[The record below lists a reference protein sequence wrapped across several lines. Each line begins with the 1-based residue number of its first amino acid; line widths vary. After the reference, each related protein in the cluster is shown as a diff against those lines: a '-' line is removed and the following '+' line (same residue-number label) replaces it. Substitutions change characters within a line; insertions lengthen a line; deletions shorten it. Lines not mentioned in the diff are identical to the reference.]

1 MAQCESTDFVYPL
14 LADIFYPI
22 VEQGPYGNVKK
33 QWILDRS
40 VACFVGPAGTAGK
53 EEIKPNANITID
65 RTLIGRTRSDIL
77 SSERAANYSMTN
89 VIVANIRD
97 KNGAMVY
104 NETAGVRSGKSTIFE
119 IASFEPIVGP
129 FGSVEYYKI
138 ILARSENQAA
148 DI

>member
-1 MAQCESTDFVYPL
+1 MATCEPTDFMYPL
-14 LADIFYPI
+14 IADIFYPI
-22 VEQGPYGNVKK
+22 VEQGAYGNVKK

-40 VACFVGPAGTAGK
+40 IACFVGPAGTAGK

-65 RTLIGRTRSDIL
+65 KTLIGRTRSDIL
-77 SSERAANYSMTN
+77 SSQRDATYSMTN
-89 VIVANIRD
+89 VIIANIRD
-97 KNGAMVY
+97 KSGKTIY

-119 IASFEPIVGP
+119 IAALEPIVGP

>member
-1 MAQCESTDFVYPL
+1 MATCEPTDFMYPL
-14 LADIFYPI
+14 IADIFYPI
-22 VEQGPYGNVKK
+22 VEQGAYGNVKK

-40 VACFVGPAGTAGK
+40 IACFVGPAGTAGK

-65 RTLIGRTRSDIL
+65 KTLIGRTRSDIL
-77 SSERAANYSMTN
+77 SSQRDATYSMTN
-89 VIVANIRD
+89 VIIANIRD
-97 KNGAMVY
+97 KSGRIIY

-119 IASFEPIVGP
+119 IAALEPIVGP